1 MNRLDGSSNPNLLL
15 RERAFLALLNQEGAP
30 AIRLYKDIAEE
41 DLNGIDFNRLG
52 TAHLLNSDF
61 NQALDYYDRA
71 IALEPDEPSH
81 YNNKGGA
88 LARLQRFDLALE
100 AYEECLKL
108 DPERSTAKEA
118 RQKLL
123 IKMNQ
128 SEDLLEDL
136 KQKLTDDPE
145 SLEKRLAY
153 FNALTQFNQYG
164 EAIKVIQAQLKPIDE
179 LKTIPLEND
188 PEEYQLEQA
197 QFNRVQHLQL
207 FQGAYVEKRWQ

>member
-1 MNRLDGSSNPNLLL
+1 M
-15 RERAFLALLNQEGAP
+15 
-30 AIRLYKDIAEE
+30 YKDIAEE

-61 NQALDYYDRA
+61 NRALDYYDRA

-81 YNNKGGA
+81 HNNKGGA

-108 DPERSTAKEA
+108 DPEHNTAKEA

-197 QFNRVQHLQL
+197 QFNLRSALLQL
-207 FQGAYVEKRWQ
+207 FQGRHMWGKALLVTIICSKCLKNHHTICLTRPSI